1 MAVGDLDGGAGA
13 LTFRSVAAG
22 RKVGVVADDSVL
34 EPAVDKDTLPGL
46 VDLLEGAGSWKLFLR
61 DRGAAPPAA
70 GPREGARDDAAVGLR
85 VVGARLAGL
94 VGEDSREAKGEG
106 ATDEARET
114 EEEGGGGA
122 AAAADVA
129 EVVCEVSLLEEG
141 HGSDLGLTVAA
152 ELEVDSRASVGSG
165 FDGVCACACACW
177 PAWVT
182 VLWGLVV
189 GIWERL
195 GGEGEEADA
204 VIFGD
209 LSMFALTAGSRL
221 LLLLLLRGR
230 GRPTTEGMGT
240 VLDHTCQASQEQR
253 RSVV

>member
-1 MAVGDLDGGAGA
+1 MAVGDLDGGTGA

-46 VDLLEGAGSWKLFLR
+46 VDLEGSWKLFLR

-106 ATDEARET
+106 ATDEAQET
-114 EEEGGGGA
+114 EEDA
-122 AAAADVA
+122 AGAADVA
-129 EVVCEVSLLEEG
+129 EVVCEASLLEED
-141 HGSDLGLTVAA
+141 HGSDLGFAA

-165 FDGVCACACACW
+165 FDGVCACACVCW

-221 LLLLLLRGR
+221 LLLLRGR

>member
-1 MAVGDLDGGAGA
+1 M
-13 LTFRSVAAG
+13 
-22 RKVGVVADDSVL
+22 
-34 EPAVDKDTLPGL
+34 
-46 VDLLEGAGSWKLFLR
+46 
-61 DRGAAPPAA
+61 
-70 GPREGARDDAAVGLR
+70 
-85 VVGARLAGL
+85 AGL

-114 EEEGGGGA
+114 EEEDIAGA
-122 AAAADVA
+122 GAADVA
-129 EVVCEVSLLEEG
+129 EVVCEVSLLEED

-182 VLWGLVV
+182 VLEGFVV

-209 LSMFALTAGSRL
+209 LSMFALTAGNRL
-221 LLLLLLRGR
+221 LLLVRGR